1 MVGETSRCVAG
12 KGFAQPA
19 IWPLHLLCHRSQT
32 FADLIMNKLEFKGEW
47 HELKGKLRQKFAE
60 LTDNDLDYAEGQE
73 EELLGHL
80 QKKLGKSQ
88 QEIAAL
94 INNP

>member
-1 MVGETSRCVAG
+1 MAYQVNE
-12 KGFAQPA
+12 FAHRA
-19 IWPLHLLCHRSQT
+19 IRPLHLLWHQT
-32 FADLIMNKLEFKGEW
+32 QTHADPTMNKLQFKGEW
-47 HELKGKLRQKFAE
+47 HELKGKLRQKFAD

-73 EELLGHL
+73 EEFLGHL

-88 QEIAAL
+88 GEIAQL

>member
-1 MVGETSRCVAG
+1 
-12 KGFAQPA
+12 
-19 IWPLHLLCHRSQT
+19 
-32 FADLIMNKLEFKGEW
+32 MNKLQFKGEW

-60 LTDNDLDYAEGQE
+60 LTDNDLDYTEGQK

-88 QEIAAL
+88 QEITEL
-94 INNP
+94 MNTP